1 MKFKFKIQQYQTEA
15 VENTVNVFAG
25 QPAQQ
30 GQKGYRIDLGK
41 RAQTIA
47 FEGEDSG
54 YSNGEIVLT
63 NEQILDNI
71 RDIQV
76 AQLIQPSTSL
86 AKGQGRVSLDI
97 EMETGTGKTYVYIK
111 TMFELNRRYGWCKFI
126 VVVPSIA
133 IREGVAKSFS
143 MLEDHFMEH
152 YGKKARWF
160 VYNSSNL
167 QQLDQFSQDSSIS
180 IMIINTQAFAASMKE
195 GARNKESRII
205 YSKRDEFASR
215 RPIDIIAANRPI
227 IIMDEPQKMEGEA
240 TQTALKKFN
249 PLFTLNY
256 SATHKTKHDTIYA
269 LDAYDAYKERLVKRI
284 QVQGFEIKNLRGTS
298 HYLYL
303 DGIELSPKH
312 PPVARIELETR
323 NAAGAI
329 RREIKKFDVG
339 DDLRAESGLAEYEGF
354 TVTEINPRGRGYV
367 TFLNGTTIS
376 CGEVIG
382 DSNEE
387 AMQRVQIRETIR
399 AHFEKEKELFN
410 RGIKCLSLFF
420 IDEVANYRQYDEE
433 GNEVKGKFQ
442 RIFEEE
448 YARLVNKYMT
458 VFDTDY
464 DKYLRQFRPYETHRG
479 YFSIDKKGRSVNST
493 VKRGSDMS
501 DDISA
506 YDLILKNKERLLS
519 FEEPTRFIFSHS
531 ALREGWD
538 NPNVFQICT
547 LRHSNSTTAKRQEVG
562 RGLRLCVDKNGV
574 RQDKQT
580 LGDDIHA
587 INVLTV
593 IANESYADFTSALQ
607 RETREVLRDRVTAA
621 SQDYFHGRIVK
632 DASGEQHKISLAE
645 SSTIIGYLYQNDYV
659 DDDGRLTPTYLAA
672 ADKGELAPL
681 PPKLQPISEGVMK
694 LVAGIFNPKVLDDM
708 VEPVELSTPENNLN
722 ENFDNERFQEM
733 WNEINNKYVYTV
745 HYDSNELVEKVV
757 AALRANLTVT
767 KLQYVKV
774 TGTQD
779 SDKVTEFGSTK
790 TTTSELT
797 DVSTSN
803 VPYDLVGDIARG
815 ARLTRRSVVKILQG
829 IENKILL
836 FKNNPEEFIRNVV
849 KTIREQKATMIVE
862 HISYNRIAG
871 KYDSS
876 IFVPERKLNI
886 NKVIEA
892 QKHITPYIAFDSEG
906 EKAFAEALEGAT
918 EVQVYAKLPRKL
930 KIPTPVGNYA
940 PDWAIVFNDGTVRH
954 VFFVAETKG
963 SLDGMELRGVEKA
976 KTECAKKLF
985 NRISTSKVRYGVVD
999 KFENLYNLINGID

>member
-30 GQKGYRIDLGK
+30 GLKGYRIDLGK
-41 RAQTIA
+41 HAQTIA
-47 FEGEDSG
+47 FDGEDSG

-63 NEQILDNI
+63 NEQLLDNI

-76 AQLIQPSTSL
+76 AQLIQPSTTL

-111 TMFELNRRYGWCKFI
+111 TMFELNRRYGWSKYI

-133 IREGVAKSFS
+133 IREGVAKSFT
-143 MLEDHFMEH
+143 MLEDHFMEY

-167 QQLDQFSQDSSIS
+167 QQLDQFSQDCGIAV
-180 IMIINTQAFAASMKE
+180 MIINTQAFAASMKE

-215 RPIDIIAANRPI
+215 RPIDVIAANRPI

-256 SATHKTKHDTIYA
+256 SATHKTKHDTVYA
-269 LDAYDAYKERLVKRI
+269 LDAYDAYKARLVKRI
-284 QVQGFEIKNLRGTS
+284 QVQGFEIKNLRGTN

-329 RREIKKFDVG
+329 RRGIKKFDVG

-382 DSNEE
+382 DSTEE

-420 IDEVANYRQYDEE
+420 IDEVANYRQYDDE

-448 YARLVNKYMT
+448 YARLVNKYLT
-458 VFDTDY
+458 IFDTDY
-464 DKYLRQFRPYETHRG
+464 DKYLRRFTPQEVHRG
-479 YFSIDKKGRSVNST
+479 YFSIDRKGRSVNSK
-493 VKRGSDMS
+493 VKRGTDMS

-547 LRHSNSTTAKRQEVG
+547 LRHSNSNTAKRQEVG
-562 RGLRLCVDKNGV
+562 RGLRLCVDKDGV
-574 RQDKQT
+574 RQDKQV
-580 LGDDIHA
+580 LGDDVQA

-593 IANESYADFTSALQ
+593 IANESYANFTAALQ
-607 RETREVLRDRVTAA
+607 RETREALRDRVTAA
-621 SQDYFHGRIVK
+621 SQDYFLGRIVN
-632 DASGEQHKISLAE
+632 DTSGEQHKISLAE
-645 SSTIIGYLYQNDYV
+645 ASTIIGYLYQNDYV
-659 DDDGRLTPTYLAA
+659 DDDGRLTPIYLAA

-681 PPKLQPISEGVMK
+681 PEKLQPISEGVMK

-708 VEPVELSTPENNLN
+708 VEPVETSTPENNLN
-722 ENFDNERFQEM
+722 ENFDNDRFQEM

-745 HYDSNELVEKVV
+745 HYDSNELIEKVV

-779 SDKVTEFGSTK
+779 SDKVMEFGSTK
-790 TTTSELT
+790 TTTNELT

-829 IENKILL
+829 IDNKILL

-906 EKAFAEALEGAT
+906 ERQFAEALESAT

-930 KIPTPVGNYA
+930 KIPTPVGSYA
-940 PDWAIVFNDGTVRH
+940 PDWAIVFYDGTVRH

>member
-25 QPAQQ
+25 QPAQH
-30 GQKGYRIDLGK
+30 GLKGYRIDLGK

-47 FEGEDSG
+47 FDGENSG

-63 NEQILDNI
+63 NEKLLDNI

-76 AQLIQPSTSL
+76 AQLIQPSTTL
-86 AKGQGRVSLDI
+86 AKGQGRVNLDI

-111 TMFELNRRYGWCKFI
+111 TMFELNRRYGWSKYI

-133 IREGVAKSFS
+133 IREGVAKSVT

-167 QQLDQFSQDSSIS
+167 QQLDQFSQDSGIAV
-180 IMIINTQAFAASMKE
+180 MIINTQAFAASMKE

-215 RPIDIIAANRPI
+215 RPIDVIAANRPI
-227 IIMDEPQKMEGEA
+227 IIMDEPQKMEGGA
-240 TQTALKKFN
+240 TQTGLKKFN

-256 SATHKTKHDTIYA
+256 SATHKTKHDTVYA
-269 LDAYDAYKERLVKRI
+269 LDAYDAYKARLVKRI
-284 QVQGFEIKNLRGTS
+284 QVQGFEIKNLRGTN

-329 RREIKKFDVG
+329 RRGIKKFDVG

-354 TVTEINPRGRGYV
+354 AVTEINPRGRGYV

-382 DSNEE
+382 DSTEE

-420 IDEVANYRQYDEE
+420 IDEVANYRQYDDE

-448 YARLVNKYMT
+448 YARLVNKYVT
-458 VFDTDY
+458 ISDTDY
-464 DKYLRQFRPYETHRG
+464 DKYLRRFTPQEVHRG
-479 YFSIDKKGRSVNST
+479 YFSIDKKGRSVNSK
-493 VKRGSDMS
+493 VKRGTDMS

-547 LRHSNSTTAKRQEVG
+547 LRHSNSNTAKRQEVG
-562 RGLRLCVDKNGV
+562 RGLRLCVDKDGV
-574 RQDKQT
+574 RQDKQV
-580 LGDDIHA
+580 LGDDVQA

-593 IANESYADFTSALQ
+593 IANESYANFTAARQ
-607 RETREVLRDRVTAA
+607 RETLKPLRDRVTAA
-621 SQDYFHGRIVK
+621 SQDYFLGRIVK

-645 SSTIIGYLYQNDYV
+645 ASTIIGYL
-659 DDDGRLTPTYLAA
+659 
-672 ADKGELAPL
+672 
-681 PPKLQPISEGVMK
+681 
-694 LVAGIFNPKVLDDM
+694 
-708 VEPVELSTPENNLN
+708 
-722 ENFDNERFQEM
+722 
-733 WNEINNKYVYTV
+733 
-745 HYDSNELVEKVV
+745 
-757 AALRANLTVT
+757 
-767 KLQYVKV
+767 
-774 TGTQD
+774 
-779 SDKVTEFGSTK
+779 
-790 TTTSELT
+790 
-797 DVSTSN
+797 
-803 VPYDLVGDIARG
+803 
-815 ARLTRRSVVKILQG
+815 
-829 IENKILL
+829 
-836 FKNNPEEFIRNVV
+836 
-849 KTIREQKATMIVE
+849 
-862 HISYNRIAG
+862 
-871 KYDSS
+871 
-876 IFVPERKLNI
+876 
-886 NKVIEA
+886 
-892 QKHITPYIAFDSEG
+892 
-906 EKAFAEALEGAT
+906 
-918 EVQVYAKLPRKL
+918 
-930 KIPTPVGNYA
+930 
-940 PDWAIVFNDGTVRH
+940 
-954 VFFVAETKG
+954 
-963 SLDGMELRGVEKA
+963 
-976 KTECAKKLF
+976 
-985 NRISTSKVRYGVVD
+985 
-999 KFENLYNLINGID
+999 

>member
-25 QPAQQ
+25 QPAQH
-30 GQKGYRIDLGK
+30 GLKGYRIDLGK

-47 FEGEDSG
+47 FDGEDSG

-63 NEQILDNI
+63 NEQLLYNI

-76 AQLIQPSTSL
+76 AQLIQPSTTL

-111 TMFELNRRYGWCKFI
+111 TMFELNRRYGWSKYI

-133 IREGVAKSFS
+133 IREGVAKSFT

-167 QQLDQFSQDSSIS
+167 QQLDQFSQDSGIAV
-180 IMIINTQAFAASMKE
+180 MIINTQAFAASMKE

-215 RPIDIIAANRPI
+215 RPIDVIAANRPI

-249 PLFTLNY
+249 PLFTLN
-256 SATHKTKHDTIYA
+256 SPATHKTKHDTVYA
-269 LDAYDAYKERLVKRI
+269 LDAYDAYKARLVKRI
-284 QVQGFEIKNLRGTS
+284 QVQGFEIKNLRGTN

-329 RREIKKFDVG
+329 RRGIKKFDVG

-382 DSNEE
+382 DSTEE

-420 IDEVANYRQYDEE
+420 IDEVANYRQYDDE

-448 YARLVNKYMT
+448 YARLVNKYVT

-464 DKYLRQFRPYETHRG
+464 DKYLRRFTPQEVHRG
-479 YFSIDKKGRSVNST
+479 YFSIDKKGRSVNSK
-493 VKRGSDMS
+493 VKRGTDMS

-547 LRHSNSTTAKRQEVG
+547 LRHSNSNTAKRQEVG
-562 RGLRLCVDKNGV
+562 RGLRLCVDKDGV
-574 RQDKQT
+574 RQDKQV
-580 LGDDIHA
+580 LGDDVQA

-593 IANESYADFTSALQ
+593 IANESYANFTAALQ
-607 RETREVLRDRVTAA
+607 RETREALRDRVTAA
-621 SQDYFHGRIVK
+621 SQDYFLGRIVK

-645 SSTIIGYLYQNDYV
+645 ASTIIGYLYQNDYV

-681 PPKLQPISEGVMK
+681 PEKLQPISEDVMK

-708 VEPVELSTPENNLN
+708 VEPVETSTPENNLN
-722 ENFDNERFQEM
+722 ENFDNDRFQEM

-745 HYDSNELVEKVV
+745 HYDSNELIEKVV

-829 IENKILL
+829 IDNKILL

-892 QKHITPYIAFDSEG
+892 KKHITPYIAFDSDG
-906 EKAFAEALEGAT
+906 ERQFAEALESAT

-930 KIPTPVGNYA
+930 KIPTPVGSYA
-940 PDWAIVFNDGTVRH
+940 PDWAIVFYDGTVRH